1 MIYFARTDQYEHPEI
16 DYIKIGY
23 TSGDDAKRRINQLQ
37 TASPFAIKLIGTIA
51 GADTRHENVL
61 HSVFSDDRINGEW
74 FRASAR
80 LIAYIES
87 FATTYGEIE
96 PPRFSDDGFDAL
108 MDELSDGDSDEFVY
122 ITLTAMYLSA
132 LPSWR
137 KALFHKQTFNRA
149 TAAAH
154 RAIVTLQSTGYLNIS
169 QKTLKRLSDYVA
181 VNS

>member
-96 PPRFSDDGFDAL
+96 PPRFADDEWRDVEAHLGN
-108 MDELSDGDSDEFVY
+108 ERSEEFVY
-122 ITLTAMYLSA
+122 ITLSSMCLEMMPAWKKLLFSNRMFD
-132 LPSWR
+132 
-137 KALFHKQTFNRA
+137 KATI
-149 TAAAH
+149 AAH
-154 RAIVTLQSTGYLNIS
+154 HAVLTLHGAGYLNLS
-169 QKTLKRLSDYVA
+169 QETIMKFNRNVA
-181 VNS
+181 LLR